1 MQGSTMLNNDQT
13 SRSAPYLQDHNDVW
27 ATDAVSPAWSINVS
41 KPGNQD
47 ARLPRPAIADADGDQ
62 LDVDAFAGDTTITC
76 VPWPL
81 IAIGQKVW
89 LAVDGTLDDGTTTT
103 LRLWAGSPVVASEIG
118 NGLSKTLSRT
128 WLKSLRNDSSI
139 TVRLNVTFD
148 ESTDE
153 ARSVAFPVRT
163 LAVRVSEFNLVDN
176 FDKYALGMIT
186 NRTPLDFLWQEGDGP
201 SNWSVVTA
209 PSGMSG
215 RCLRV
220 FTSSPP
226 SGPYSYLNYTQAYS
240 PLPVSVME
248 FTYIAMSGANSGL
261 PFYIMAGSVQQTH
274 WLIVDKQPHTLRI
287 EIPSTVQYSFGFGG
301 TPTGPGTLDV
311 YVDNLK
317 IKTP

>member
-1 MQGSTMLNNDQT
+1 MAIMNDQASYGSSNVQ
-13 SRSAPYLQDHNDVW
+13 SRDDAR
-27 ATDAVSPAWSINVS
+27 ATYSLSPALSLNVS

-47 ARLPRPAIADADGDQ
+47 ARLPRPAVADADGDQ
-62 LDVDAFAGDTTITC
+62 LDLNAFAGDTTITC

-103 LRLWAGSPVVASEIG
+103 LRLWTGSPVVASEIG

-148 ESTDE
+148 ESTHE
-153 ARSVAFPVRT
+153 ARSVAFRVRT

-186 NRTPLDFLWQEGDGP
+186 NRTPLDFLRYEGDSP

-226 SGPYSYLNYTQAYS
+226 SGPYSYLHYTTEYY
-240 PLPVSVME
+240 PLPVSIME

-261 PFYIMAGSVQQTH
+261 PFYIRAGSVQQTH